1 MKNDLSTE
9 QKIKAAAREVFISK
23 GFAACS
29 TREIAKAS
37 GMNVALVNYYFRSK
51 MELFKLVFHDA
62 MEEFVNSM
70 VEVFRTDK
78 PLEDKIRLLI
88 EKEYDFLSRHPEL
101 PGFIVN
107 ELHREEGYEVDS
119 SYFDKVL
126 NSGIVEECQRA
137 FEAGT
142 MREINLVSLTLLIM
156 SNCDFPFMSKNL
168 MKGIHKLSDEVYE
181 THLNN
186 HKKIV
191 TDMLITYLFPKQT
204 NK

>member
-1 MKNDLSTE
+1 MKNDKTTE
-9 QKIKAAAREVFISK
+9 QKIKAAAKEVFISK

-70 VEVFRTDK
+70 IEVFGSDIS
-78 PLEDKIRLLI
+78 LEEKIRLLI
-88 EKEYDFLSRHPEL
+88 DKEYDFLSNHPEL

-107 ELHREEGYEVDS
+107 ELHREEGHEVVG
-119 SYFDKVL
+119 SYFDKVFS
-126 NSGIVEECQRA
+126 SGIVEECHQA
-137 FEAGT
+137 FETGT
-142 MREINLVSLTLLIM
+142 MRKIDLVNLTLLVM

-168 MKGIHKLSDEVYE
+168 MKGIHKLSDDAYEV
-181 THLNN
+181 HLQN

-191 TDMLITYLFPKQT
+191 ADMLVSFLFPSKSI
-204 NK
+204 